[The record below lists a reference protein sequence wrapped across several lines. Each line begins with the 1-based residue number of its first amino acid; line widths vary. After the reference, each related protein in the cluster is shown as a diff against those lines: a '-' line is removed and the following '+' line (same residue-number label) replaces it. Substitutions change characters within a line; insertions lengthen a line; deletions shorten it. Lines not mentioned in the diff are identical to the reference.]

1 MTYAYVVKPEFLA
14 DLCVIRAK
22 TSVPIYRQITMAI
35 RKSIKQFY
43 KQLTNDNE
51 LKELVEKNL
60 SKNQV
65 LNRIREI
72 VK

>member
-14 DLCVIRAK
+14 DLCAIRSM
-22 TSVPIYRQITMAI
+22 TSVPIYRQITIAI
-35 RKSIKQFY
+35 KKSIKQFY

-51 LKELVEKNL
+51 LKELVERNL